1 MPNYNPISPQQLAMM
16 GRDGDTMLAHI
27 NAEEAMMLKQMGG
40 RGTINPMT
48 GLREFAFGDD
58 NLSWGTQWQDGGYGS
73 DFGYDDYY
81 GGDYG
86 GGYNDYYDYG
96 GGFNQVDVGGGYN
109 SNDLSLPVIDQPVDT
124 GGNFND
130 FVPPVVDNTPVDT
143 GSGSWNDFVP
153 PVVDDTPV
161 DTGPVVPDFTPVVDD
176 TPVDTGPDM
185 SQYWADLA
193 AQQQADWQAQADAQ
207 AAEWQRQAD
216 ERDRLANE
224 ANQREWERQAAAQR
238 AADLQAQLDAAA
250 SVIGGDTTLINDYVG
265 NNVGSI
271 NNGTNTNNITV
282 IPGSGSTTTGLLD
295 GYVPTEYANTSIVT
309 GPVTPDIVAG
319 TGANIPVVDLTGGG
333 ANTVITDITTG
344 SGNVIND
351 IINGTGNLVQI
362 GDDTYLDTTTGAV
375 VTGNGD
381 TILAPI
387 VTDTSGGTL
396 VASANTGT
404 DTGTDTVTDTGNIQT
419 GLNVTGVGTSTTT
432 TADQLTGQSKTAY
445 DDLEAQYQ
453 NLLVQRD
460 DLINGDYTPDQ
471 ILAINTRI
479 GDLLR
484 TQDSVLAGTYDFNAN
499 PYPGRNVDYIVD
511 TVLGTQYAYDKDT
524 GETLGPTITYNGQVG
539 VGDVIIQDQDFSG
552 NTANLSGSSGGGNIT
567 YSNVT
572 LGDANVANV
581 TGGSNANITMDN
593 VTGGNVTGVSGPVI
607 PGTGN
612 ITITDS
618 TMGNVANIDTTT
630 SNLSVGNATTNMITN
645 TNSNLTTSNI
655 ANTIANSISNSTSNV
670 TNTNISNT
678 FANTIANV
686 LSNIANTNISNT
698 TVGNITDSLSNISN
712 TNISNTQANNIS
724 NVISLFTDGN
734 ISNSIVNTINNSVSN
749 LNNVTISNTFANT
762 ISNVISNIN
771 NANIS
776 NTVVGN
782 ISNVISNVSNSNI
795 SNSIVNNITNSISN
809 ISNVTI
815 SNSTANTLSNV
826 ASNIANVIVANTTAN
841 IANII
846 TTGNTVGNG
855 NANIDTLIITANTLA
870 NANVIANILSNSNVI
885 SNSNSNTNA
894 NIIANILTNANVIA
908 NVLTNANVVANILT
922 NANIVANVL
931 TNANITTNVI
941 SNVSNTTSNIA
952 NITGNVML
960 GTGLNPG
967 FMAPTAFYNTNDPAQ
982 SMFNWGQGGYQPGPT
997 FNEVLYNQAAAP
1009 NTPFGLQQLA
1019 KPLSSQQIQDMIMG
1033 REITTPTV
1041 APATR
1046 KEQYVKGPV
1055 APTYGQVKLNPAYKN
1070 TSTTTNATTSGG
1082 VTDQQYTKIVEKLG
1096 KNWATDLQVAAQNGN
1111 WEEYNRIQQEVNSIL
1126 NPVVDRY

>member
-27 NAEEAMMLKQMGG
+27 NEEEAMMLKQMGG
-40 RGTINPMT
+40 RGTINPAT

-58 NLSWGTQWQDGGYGS
+58 TWGTVSQD
-73 DFGYDDYY
+73 Y
-81 GGDYG
+81 GGDWNYDYDFG

-96 GGFNQVDVGGGYN
+96 GGFNQVDVGGNDGSIFLDQPAYQGTEPDYN
-109 SNDLSLPVIDQPVDT
+109 YNPADLSLPVVEQ
-124 GGNFND
+124 
-130 FVPPVVDNTPVDT
+130 PVDT

-238 AADLQAQLDAAA
+238 DADLQAQRDAAA
-250 SVIGGDTTLINDYVG
+250 SVIGGDSTLINDYVG
-265 NNVGSI
+265 NTVGSI
-271 NNGTNTNNITV
+271 VNGTNNNSVVV
-282 IPGSGSTTTGLLD
+282 IPGSGTTNTGFLD
-295 GYVPTEYANTSIVT
+295 GYVPTEYANTGIVT

-375 VTGNGD
+375 VTGTGD

-404 DTGTDTVTDTGNIQT
+404 GTVTDTGNNQI
-419 GLNVTGVGTSTTT
+419 GLNVTGVGTTGTTSP
-432 TADQLTGQSKTAY
+432 DQLTGQSKTAY
-445 DDLEAQYQ
+445 DDLEARYQ

-499 PYPGRNVDYIVD
+499 PFPGRNVDYIVD
-511 TVLGTQYAYDKDT
+511 TILGTQYAYDKDT

-776 NTVVGN
+776 NTIVGN

-931 TNANITTNVI
+931 TNANVITNVI

-1019 KPLSSQQIQDMIMG
+1019 KPLTSQQIQDMIAG

-1055 APTYGQVKLNPAYKN
+1055 APTYGQVMLNPSYKG
-1070 TSTTTNATTSGG
+1070 TAATTGATTSGG
-1082 VTDQQYTKIVEKLG
+1082 TTDAQFKLISEKLG
-1096 KNWATDLQVAAQNGN
+1096 PNWATDLQTAATNGD
-1111 WEEYNRIQQEVNSIL
+1111 WAEYNRIQQEVNSIL
-1126 NPVVDRY
+1126 NPVIDRF